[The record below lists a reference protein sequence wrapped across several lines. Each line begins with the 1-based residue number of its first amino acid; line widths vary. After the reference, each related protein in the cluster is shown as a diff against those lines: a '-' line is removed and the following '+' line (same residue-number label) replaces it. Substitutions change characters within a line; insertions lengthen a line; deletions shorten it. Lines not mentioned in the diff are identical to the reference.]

1 MTIWDVFSQ
10 EEVVSLSGLD
20 REGLCFIFIAEELNE
35 GYAVLRG
42 DERSKKQEQEPVFL
56 RF

>member
-1 MTIWDVFSQ
+1 MMIWDVFSQ

-20 REGLCFIFIAEELNE
+20 MEGLCFIFIAEELHE

-42 DERSKKQEQEPVFL
+42 EERSKKQEEEPMFL

>member
-1 MTIWDVFSQ
+1 MMIWEVFSQ
-10 EEVVSLSGLD
+10 EVVVSLSGLD
-20 REGLCFIFIAEELNE
+20 MEGLCFIFIAEELNE

-42 DERSKKQEQEPVFL
+42 HERSKKQEQEPMFV